1 MTVSEE
7 NKQFIDSIKKYLEE
21 KSPEAILWDNCE
33 NALIGTARLFREGSW
48 REVSMY
54 DYELLVETFKIEF
67 REEGKS
73 EEDTEQEAIEWVDFN
88 ISSVYVG
95 PYTPLILYN

>member
-7 NKQFIDSIKKYLEE
+7 NKIFIEDIKKYLEE

-33 NALIGTARLFREGSW
+33 SALFGTARLFREGSW

-54 DYELLVETFKIEF
+54 DYELLVQNFMREF
-67 REEGKS
+67 REEDKT
-73 EEDTEQEAIEWVDFN
+73 EEEAEQEAIEWVDFN